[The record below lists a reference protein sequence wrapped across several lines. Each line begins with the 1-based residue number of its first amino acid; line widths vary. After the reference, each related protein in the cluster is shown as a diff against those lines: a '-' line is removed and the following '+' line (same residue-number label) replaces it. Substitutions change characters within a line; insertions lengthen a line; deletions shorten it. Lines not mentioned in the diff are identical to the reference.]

1 MYNRRMTVSVEVSN
15 LGPLRSARADIADLN
30 VFVGRNNTGKTFFAT
45 VLHRVLNASSP
56 VRPVRWP
63 LQDVPPSLQ
72 EWIETQIS
80 LCLDQNDGEPRPLAN
95 PSQDIL
101 EWVKSAADDTLRMF
115 GLFVLN
121 DIEYAFG
128 VEASEL
134 RRRTKSRRA
143 HNCFLRINDA
153 KHDWEVKIPFDSD
166 DIENDIESKGPDP
179 HCWLARL
186 PEKIQQ
192 ETKMSPQQFAP
203 LRGQDFERNTSYHMG
218 RIYRSWLSDLYE
230 GLPPRAVHLP
240 AGRSGIMGSYQVL
253 AGAIVRQASEA
264 GIRPIEI
271 EPLPGTSSDLLSF
284 LIKPPGRSRYRKRSM
299 NSIRSLINKLEKK
312 MGATIERVKS
322 SGLGKLVV
330 VLTPEGEFP
339 ISRASSMFS
348 ELAPLVLA
356 FKGDIGR
363 GEYLTIDEP
372 EAHLHPAMQRT
383 IASFLVEAVDLGI
396 GVILT
401 THSDIFL
408 GELNNAIR
416 ARKLNEQTISAL
428 LFTRDDKWGVNKKL
442 DIDNIDGIDDSTFRE
457 VKELLYDETADLID
471 DLLINTRGEASQ

>member
-15 LGPLRSARADIADLN
+15 LGPLRSARVDIADLN
-30 VFVGRNNTGKTFFAT
+30 VLVGKNNTGKTFFAT
-45 VLHRVLNASSP
+45 VLHRVLNASSH

-72 EWIETQIS
+72 EWIETQIGI
-80 LCLDQNDGEPRPLAN
+80 CLDRSNGEPRPLVN

-101 EWVKSAADDTLRMF
+101 EWVKSAADATLRMF
-115 GLFVLN
+115 GLLVLN

-143 HNCFLRINDA
+143 HNCFLCINDA

-166 DIENDIESKGPDP
+166 DIEDDIESKGPDP
-179 HCWLARL
+179 HYLLSKL

-192 ETKMSPQQFAP
+192 ETNQSPQQFAP
-203 LRGQDFERNTSYHMG
+203 LGGQDFERNASYHMG
-218 RIYRSWLSDLYE
+218 RIYRSWLFDLYE
-230 GLPPRAVHLP
+230 GLPQRAVHLP

-253 AGAIVRQASEA
+253 AGAVVRQASEA

-284 LIKPPGRSRYRKRSM
+284 LLEPPGRRRYRKRSM
-299 NSIRSLINKLEKK
+299 NSSMRSFINKLEQK
-312 MGATIERVKS
+312 MGATIERVEN
-322 SGLGKLVV
+322 SGFGHLIV

-339 ISRASSMFS
+339 ISRTSSMFS

-356 FKGDIGR
+356 LKGDIGR
-363 GEYLTIDEP
+363 GDYLTIDEP
-372 EAHLHPAMQRT
+372 ESHLHPGMQRT
-383 IASFLVEAVDLGI
+383 IASFLVETVDLGI

-416 ARKLNEQTISAL
+416 ARKLTEHSISAS
-428 LFTRDDKWGVNKKL
+428 LFTRDDKWCVSRKL
-442 DIDNIDGIDDSTFRE
+442 DIDHIDGIDDATFRD
-457 VKELLYDETADLID
+457 VKESLYDETADLID
-471 DLLINTRGEASQ
+471 GLLEQS